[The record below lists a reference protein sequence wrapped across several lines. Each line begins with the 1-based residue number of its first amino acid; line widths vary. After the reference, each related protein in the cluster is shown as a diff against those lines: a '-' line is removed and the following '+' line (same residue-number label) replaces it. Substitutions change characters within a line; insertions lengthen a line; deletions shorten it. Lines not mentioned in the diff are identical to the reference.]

1 MKIGISFPTRFNWSS
16 SLGPLQDRPGHSGYW
31 GNYSCFLL
39 RSLLTIVLVGYDTDG
54 MGFKELLDMV
64 EDFGATPILGVFD
77 GYSASDESIPNTS
90 MLDKY
95 IQDAVNELE

>member
-1 MKIGISFPTRFNWSS
+1 
-16 SLGPLQDRPGHSGYW
+16 
-31 GNYSCFLL
+31 
-39 RSLLTIVLVGYDTDG
+39 

-95 IQDAVNELE
+95 IQDAVNELEWVL